1 MGAKDDVI
9 EGDKAAGSYN
19 KMMIADFAMSLSRK
33 RQDKVNGTGRMHV
46 MKNRYGADGMTYAAK
61 VNTNCGRIEISKDE
75 MDEDNLTFDTGKP
88 NLPNNSSFSADEKN
102 YLSKK
107 FFEMNI

>member
-1 MGAKDDVI
+1 
-9 EGDKAAGSYN
+9 
-19 KMMIADFAMSLSRK
+19 
-33 RQDKVNGTGRMHV
+33 MHV

-88 NLPNNSSFSADEKN
+88 NGHGNNGSFSADEKN

-107 FFEMNI
+107 FFEMNL